1 MHKEHTNE
9 HAQNHG
15 GRFGGDVAVQRFA
28 TDIDRAD
35 RVAANVGAS
44 GGKRCM
50 AMAAAV
56 RGIGVRC
63 GGSLV
68 DRVATEPHAVVAAM
82 WFGGVLQRGDRAVA
96 ARKLA
101 ASVWPID

>member
-1 MHKEHTNE
+1 MHKEHSDE

-15 GRFGGDVAVQRFA
+15 GSFGGDVALQRFA

-35 RVAANVGAS
+35 RIAAHVGAS
-44 GGKRCM
+44 GHQCCM
-50 AMAAAV
+50 AMAAVAG
-56 RGIGVRC
+56 GIGVRC
-63 GGSLV
+63 GGGAV
-68 DRVATEPHAVVAAM
+68 DRVATESHVVVAAM